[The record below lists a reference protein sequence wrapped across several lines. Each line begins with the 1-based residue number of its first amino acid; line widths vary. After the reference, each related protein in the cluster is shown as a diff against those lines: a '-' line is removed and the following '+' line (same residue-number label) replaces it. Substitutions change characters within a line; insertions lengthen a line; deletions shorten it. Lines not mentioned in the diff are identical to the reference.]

1 MEKKAIIEIFGQ
13 LRKALSAYTRNEAWP
28 GYESGLTE
36 DEFQSFQRLINKE
49 IQLNPWFTKENC
61 IKALNGIIHL
71 TEKESLEKFSNSY
84 EFASKPKTIALI
96 MAGNLPFVGFHD
108 LLCVLITGNKA
119 LCKLSSSDTRIPMKL
134 IEWMHEWNPDLK
146 EYIRISMGPIK
157 TYDAVIATGSNS
169 SIAQFETYFGHVPH
183 LFRKNRT
190 SIAILDGSE
199 TNEELSLLSSDCFD
213 FFGMGCRNV
222 SKLYLPA
229 GFNLNRIFENFLD
242 QAHIIQHHKY
252 GNNYDYNRTV
262 YLMNQIPFLDN
273 NVFMLKE
280 DEGLHAPLSV
290 IYYEFYENK
299 SDVLKQINEL
309 QEELQA
315 VVGHGFIPFGKAQ
328 APDITDFADG
338 VDTCAWLN
346 SLAWQD
352 DLSVQKV

>member
-1 MEKKAIIEIFGQ
+1 MEKRAIIEVFGQ
-13 LRKALSAYTRNEAWP
+13 LRKALTAFVNSDQWP

-36 DEFQSFQRLINKE
+36 DEFQSFQRLIHKE
-49 IQLNPWFTKENC
+49 FQINPWFTKDNC

-71 TEKESLEKFSNSY
+71 TEKESLEA
-84 EFASKPKTIALI
+84 FADKYSFTSKPMTIALI

-119 LCKLSSSDTRIPMKL
+119 LCKLSSSDSRIPMKL
-134 IEWMHEWNPDLK
+134 IEWMYEWNPELK
-146 EYIRISMGPIK
+146 ERLQISLGPIK
-157 TYDAVIATGSNS
+157 NYDAVIATGSNN
-169 SIAQFETYFGHVPH
+169 SIAQFETYFGNVPH

-190 SIAILDGSE
+190 SVALLDGSE
-199 TNEELSLLSSDCFD
+199 SNEELSKLGSDCFD

-229 GFNLNRIFENFLD
+229 GFNVHRIFENFLD
-242 QAHIIQHHKY
+242 QAHLIQHHKY

-280 DEGLHAPLSV
+280 DEALHAPLSV
-290 IYYEFYENK
+290 IYYEFYEERE
-299 SDVLKQINEL
+299 DVLHKL
-309 QEELQA
+309 SGLKEELQA

-328 APDITDFADG
+328 SPDITDFADG
-338 VDTCAWLN
+338 ADTCAWLN
-346 SLAWQD
+346 SLA
-352 DLSVQKV
+352 